1 MKMKLIKGVVAV
13 LSLSTAVA
21 MTYQSNPKAANAEA
35 NAKSD
40 QSKNDLLITSPSKAS
55 EYGVG
60 SYRVEGL
67 VPKGSNV
74 TLYLDRKELKTLE
87 ANKGDGS
94 FLEDIDVKEAGNHT
108 LVAEYK
114 DAKGERVLRKLEF
127 KSSSEKNPAP
137 EKGPDLVAEKNPDET
152 PDVDSNKPLDS
163 DDDVKYPDAPEK
175 SAEVPVKPAKEVAPK
190 PAAKVMEDPKDPN
203 AEVHRKA
210 NGVKDAKPEAK
221 KPATKV
227 AAKPAGKLPFAISS
241 YANFNVVP
249 HGVLQ
254 IGGKGKPGDKVV
266 LLVDNKPSMKG
277 TIKPNGRWKFP
288 VKIATAGFRTITAK
302 NLTTKEVKTI
312 KLKIK

>member
-13 LSLSTAVA
+13 LSLGSALA
-21 MTYQSNPKAANAEA
+21 MTYQTNPKAANAEA

-60 SYRVEGL
+60 TYRVEGL

-94 FLEDIDVKEAGNHT
+94 FLEDIDVEKAGSHT

-114 DAKGERVLRKLEF
+114 DAKGERVLRKLDF

-137 EKGPDLVAEKNPDET
+137 EKGPDLVAEKQPEGTEDT
-152 PDVDSNKPLDS
+152 DANKPLDS
-163 DDDVKYPDAPEK
+163 DDDVKYPDDATKLTPETSK
-175 SAEVPVKPAKEVAPK
+175 PTEAVKPKTAVKVA
-190 PAAKVMEDPKDPN
+190 EDPKDPN

-210 NGVKDAKPEAK
+210 NGIKDANPGGK
-221 KPATKV
+221 KPTKV
-227 AAKPAGKLPFAISS
+227 AAKPAGKLPFGISS

-249 HGVLQ
+249 HGVIQ